1 MKSGERSSLSLPPSA
16 LLLARASFDYS
27 SRDGEEGRIK
37 AIRLL
42 LHREDLSACKTQ
54 INYFLICTQTT
65 PKRAKL
71 MKVSPC
77 RAMLHLPLRVDTS
90 WFHFPSKQQKTF
102 TPVDLNNAIA
112 GG

>member
-1 MKSGERSSLSLPPSA
+1 MKSGERSSLSLPPHFF
-16 LLLARASFDYS
+16 LLELHLITQAETGRRGELKLYVSF
-27 SRDGEEGRIK
+27 
-37 AIRLL
+37 

-65 PKRAKL
+65 PKWARL

-90 WFHFPSKQQKTF
+90 WFYFPSKQQKPF